1 MVRLANLANLY
12 WFSFSIGGVTLV
24 ERPIPKVISATNA
37 SNNFGSVIDEVA
49 RGRSYFVI
57 TRMGKAKAV
66 VLGVQQY
73 QDLMEEL
80 EITLEQAD
88 PGVQKALKEAREDYE
103 LGRTM
108 SIDELD
114 RELGF
119 PEEEPGS

>member
-1 MVRLANLANLY
+1 M
-12 WFSFSIGGVTLV
+12 V
-24 ERPIPKVISATNA
+24 ERPVPKVISATNA
-37 SNNFGSVIDEVA
+37 SNNFGSLIDEAA

-73 QDLMEEL
+73 QELMEQL
-80 EITLEQAD
+80 EITQEQED
-88 PGVQKALKEAREDYE
+88 PKFQKALKEAGEDYE

-108 SIDELD
+108 SVDELD

-119 PEEEPGS
+119 REEEPGS